1 MWNSYIKPVWEK
13 ISRAITDSAIF
24 KAAAKLWNSLLNAVH
39 KVFEQIAKWW
49 NDFKKWLG
57 LDGNATI
64 TTKQEVSI
72 TGDTSVTDLGNVDGS
87 VGTYGTPDTNIKGGA
102 GGKVGTS
109 GSKGGKSTSTS
120 TTKAEPTKG
129 SLNDTEAQI
138 SALQSQLKN
147 TDTNDKEAVAALRA
161 KIAELQ
167 KIAEAQKIELGLT
180 IPKSAAPEGSLK
192 DIQIIQGL

>member
-1 MWNSYIKPVWEK
+1 MWNSYIKHVWEK

-120 TTKAEPTKG
+120 TTKA
-129 SLNDTEAQI
+129 
-138 SALQSQLKN
+138 
-147 TDTNDKEAVAALRA
+147 
-161 KIAELQ
+161 
-167 KIAEAQKIELGLT
+167 
-180 IPKSAAPEGSLK
+180 
-192 DIQIIQGL
+192 